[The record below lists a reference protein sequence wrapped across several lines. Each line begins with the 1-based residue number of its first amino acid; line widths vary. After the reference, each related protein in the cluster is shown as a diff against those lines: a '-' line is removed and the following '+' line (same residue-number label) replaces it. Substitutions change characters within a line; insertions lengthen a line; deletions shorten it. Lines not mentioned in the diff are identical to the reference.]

1 MSNDGHVTDVGRLV
15 HQTTDLLNGEAV
27 ERVDISN
34 LIKICMVGMKA
45 PSALDEFDLLDHLG
59 GLLLKLALEAREV

>member
-34 LIKICMVGMKA
+34 PIKICMVGVKA
-45 PSALDEFDLLDHLG
+45 PS
-59 GLLLKLALEAREV
+59 GLMSSTYLTILAVYFSN